1 MARKFLVSLDLNKNE
16 LLNARVQNLPTAS
29 KPASPVTGQ
38 IYYDTTDNFLY
49 FWNGSTWLRASGD
62 FGASGQTT
70 ALKFGNTK
78 SDGTSTSVARAD
90 HTHSIPD
97 ILGTSSYVGVAKD
110 ATTGNATISL
120 VDSGVTAGS
129 YGSTTKIPTFTVDS
143 KGRLTAAGETNVA
156 TNLSI
161 AGETGTDTVNLLTD
175 TLTVTGDSAIDT
187 AVTDNR
193 ITITAKDATSSQKG
207 VASFDS
213 TDFTVTGAAVTL
225 NAERVQDIVG
235 GLVQSGTGITAT
247 YNDAGNT
254 ESISITNTGVTAGT
268 YGSATKTST
277 VTVNAQGQLTSASQ
291 QDISI
296 PSTQVNDF
304 QEAVEDVV
312 GAMVT
317 SPNTENGIVVTY
329 DDTAGKLNFDVN
341 DPTITLT
348 GDVAGSATMT
358 NLGNVTI
365 TATVQP
371 NSVALGTDTT
381 GDYVAGI
388 QGTTNQISVTNSGG
402 EGSSVTIGLP
412 QDVTISRNL
421 TVNGSLD
428 VVGTINSVNS
438 TQVNIVD
445 NKINLNSNQSESASP
460 VLDSGLIVHRGL
472 EADAYFTWNE
482 TTDRW
487 EMGFEPGYG
496 VEERQFAVARKY
508 AADLTAGTYVT
519 VSGGGTVFV
528 VNHGLNTRDVQI
540 QVYESSAEWSNVEVD
555 TERTTVNTATI
566 RFGTAPAAGAYRVV
580 ITG

>member
-16 LLNARVQNLPTAS
+16 LLNARVQNLPTVS

-62 FGASGQTT
+62 FGAAGQTT

-78 SDGTSTSVARAD
+78 SDGISTSVARAD

-120 VDSGVTAGS
+120 VDSGVTVGS
-129 YGSTTKIPTFTVDS
+129 YGSTTKIPTFTVDA
-143 KGRLTAAGETNVA
+143 KGRLTAAGEANVA
-156 TNLSI
+156 TVLSI

-187 AVTDNR
+187 AVTNNT

-213 TDFTVTGAAVTL
+213 TDFTVTSAAVTL

-254 ESISITNTGVTAGT
+254 ESINITNTGVTAGT

-277 VTVNAQGQLTSASQ
+277 VTVNAQGQLTSATH

-312 GAMVT
+312 GAMVST
-317 SPNTENGIVVTY
+317 PNTENGIVVTY

-341 DPTITLT
+341 DPTITLS
-348 GDVAGSATMT
+348 GDVTGSATMT

-365 TATVQP
+365 TTTVQP

-388 QGTTNQISVTNSGG
+388 QGTTNQVVVTNSGG
-402 EGSSVTIGLP
+402 EGSTVTVGLP
-412 QDVTISRNL
+412 DNVELVGNL
-421 TVNGSLD
+421 RVGGNLN
-428 VVGTINSVNS
+428 VVGTVNSVNT

-445 NKINLNSNQSESASP
+445 NKINLNTDFTGTPTTDAGIRVERGTSADVE
-460 VLDSGLIVHRGL
+460 VL
-472 EADAYFTWNE
+472 WNE
-482 TTDRW
+482 TNDNWTLTND
-487 EMGFEPGYG
+487 GTNYY
-496 VEERQFAVARKY
+496 AIARKF
-508 AADLTAGTYVT
+508 AADLSASSNVV
-519 VSGGGTVFV
+519 VSGAGTVFV
-528 VNHGLNTRDVQI
+528 VTHNLNTRDVQI
-540 QVYESSAEWSNVEVD
+540 QVYEAAAEWNNVEVD
-555 TERTTVNTATI
+555 TERTTVNTTTI

>member
-49 FWNGSTWLRASGD
+49 FYNGSTWLRASGD
-62 FGASGQTT
+62 FGAAGQTT

-90 HTHSIPD
+90 HTHSVPD

-129 YGSTTKIPTFTVDS
+129 YGSTTKIPTFTVDA

-187 AVTDNR
+187 AVTNNT

-235 GLVQSGTGITAT
+235 GLVQGGTGITAT

-277 VTVNAQGQLTSASQ
+277 VTVNAQGQLTSAAH
-291 QDISI
+291 QDIAI
-296 PSTQVNDF
+296 PSTQITDF
-304 QEAVEDVV
+304 QEAVEDVA

-317 SPNTENGIVVTY
+317 GNTENGISVTY
-329 DDTAGKLNFDVN
+329 NDTTGKLNFDVN
-341 DPTITLT
+341 DPVITLS

-358 NLGNVTI
+358 NLGDVTI
-365 TATVQP
+365 TTTVQP

-388 QGTTNQISVTNSGG
+388 QGTANQVAVTNSGG

-412 QDVTISRNL
+412 QDVTISRHL
-421 TVNGSLD
+421 TVNGNLD
-428 VVGTINSVNS
+428 VVGTINSVNA

-445 NKINLNSNQSESASP
+445 NKINLNANQAEDASP

-472 EADAYFTWNE
+472 EADSYFTWNE

-487 EMGFEPGYG
+487 EMGFESGYG

>member
-29 KPASPVTGQ
+29 KPTSPVTGQ

-49 FWNGSTWLRASGD
+49 FWNGTVWLRASGD
-62 FGASGQTT
+62 FGAAGQTT

-129 YGSTTKIPTFTVDS
+129 YGSTTKIPTFTVDA

-175 TLTVTGDSAIDT
+175 TLTVTGDTAIDT
-187 AVTDNR
+187 AVTDNT
-193 ITITAKDATSSQKG
+193 ITITAKNATATQKG

-213 TDFTVTGAAVTL
+213 TDFTVTSAAVTL

-235 GLVQSGTGITAT
+235 ALVINGTGITAT

-254 ESISITNTGVTAGT
+254 ESLNITNTGVTAGT
-268 YGSATKTST
+268 YGSASKTST
-277 VTVNAQGQLTSASQ
+277 VTVNAQGQLTSATH

-312 GAMVT
+312 GAMV
-317 SPNTENGIVVTY
+317 SGNTESGINVTY
-329 DDTAGKLNFDVN
+329 DDPTGKLNFDVN
-341 DPTITLT
+341 DPVITLS
-348 GDVAGSATMT
+348 GDVVGSATMT

-365 TATVQP
+365 STTVQP

-388 QGTTNQISVTNSGG
+388 QGTTNQVVVTNSGG
-402 EGSSVTIGLP
+402 EGSTVTVGLP
-412 QDVTISRNL
+412 DNVELVGNL
-421 TVNGSLD
+421 RVGGNLN
-428 VVGTINSVNS
+428 VVGTVNSVNT
-438 TQVNIVD
+438 TQINIVD
-445 NKINLNSNQSESASP
+445 NKINLNTDFTGTPTTDAGIRVE
-460 VLDSGLIVHRGL
+460 RGA
-472 EADAYFTWNE
+472 EADVEILWNE
-482 TTDRW
+482 TADTW
-487 EMGFEPGYG
+487 TLTNNGTNYYG
-496 VEERQFAVARKY
+496 IARKF
-508 AADLTAGTYVT
+508 AADLSASSNVV
-519 VSGGGTVFV
+519 VSGAGTVFTV
-528 VNHGLNTRDVQI
+528 THNLNTRDVQI
-540 QVYESSAEWSNVEVD
+540 QVYEAAAEWNNVEVD
-555 TERTTVNTATI
+555 TERTTVNTTTI